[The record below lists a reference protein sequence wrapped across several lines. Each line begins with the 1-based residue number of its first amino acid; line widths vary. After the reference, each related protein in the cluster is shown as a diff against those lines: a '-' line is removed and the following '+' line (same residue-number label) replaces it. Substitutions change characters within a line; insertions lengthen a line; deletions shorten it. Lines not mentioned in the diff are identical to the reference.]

1 MMRAVWVPAFGPPEV
16 LEMRSGAD
24 PEPGP
29 DEVVVAVA
37 AVSVT
42 FIDTAARAGRMP
54 GRSVPPPY
62 VPGNGVGGSVTL
74 CGEGVDPSWLG
85 RRVVTQTGGTGGYAS
100 LVAVPAAGLIAVPD
114 AVSLN
119 DATALLADG
128 RTAVGLFEAASP
140 QPGDRVLVLAAAGGV
155 GSLLVQLGA
164 NAGATV
170 VAAAGDAHK
179 LDLARSLGAT
189 QAVDYAELPVVDVA
203 FDGVGGVIGAAAL
216 RAVRPG
222 GRFVQYGLASGAP
235 TVIDRDDVTV
245 LGFAVLGAIAPRA
258 ATLSAQALDL
268 AAAGKLRPVVGQTFP
283 LDEAA
288 AAHRAIEA
296 RATVGKTLL
305 IP

>member
-1 MMRAVWVPAFGPPEV
+1 MRAVWVPAFGPPEV
-16 LEMRSGAD
+16 LEVRSGAD
-24 PEPGP
+24 PVPGP

-42 FIDTAARAGRMP
+42 FIETAARSGRMP
-54 GRSVPPPY
+54 GRSASPPY
-62 VPGNGVGGSVTL
+62 VPGNGVGGTVAL
-74 CGEGVDPSWLG
+74 CGDGVDSSWLG
-85 RRVVTQTGGTGGYAS
+85 RRVVTQTGGTGGYAT
-100 LVAVPAAGLIAVPD
+100 LVAVPSAGLIAVPE
-114 AVSLN
+114 AVSLT

-128 RTAVGLFEAASP
+128 RTALGLLEAAAP
-140 QPGDRVLVLAAAGGV
+140 RPGERMLVLAAAGGL

-189 QAVDYAELPVVDVA
+189 ESVDYAELPVVDVA
-203 FDGVGGVIGAAAL
+203 FDGVGGAVGAAAL
-216 RAVRPG
+216 HAVRPG

-245 LGFAVLGAIAPRA
+245 LGFAALGAIAPRA

-283 LDEAA
+283 LDQAA

-296 RATVGKTLL
+296 RTTLGKTLL